1 MAQKGSPVDLRQAL
15 VAPIPDIAFN
25 QPLASGDFAKSAVP
39 FEQGLEQGL
48 IQPEAGAEAREIQVR
63 TFSEKAPE
71 TAVVSLAGMRRVS
84 PMNRQGGYLGASVST
99 TSSSRAS
106 GAYRMADTRA
116 EHRWI

>member
-1 MAQKGSPVDLRQAL
+1 MPFEEGIEAGL
-15 VAPIPDIAFN
+15 VAEEVGRDMRSLSLQQFNPKLATANIA
-25 QPLASGDFAKSAVP
+25 LSAGKGG
-39 FEQGLEQGL
+39 GLDLPGNNFPPKNKNGL
-48 IQPEAGAEAREIQVR
+48 G
-63 TFSEKAPE
+63 S
-71 TAVVSLAGMRRVS
+71 VS